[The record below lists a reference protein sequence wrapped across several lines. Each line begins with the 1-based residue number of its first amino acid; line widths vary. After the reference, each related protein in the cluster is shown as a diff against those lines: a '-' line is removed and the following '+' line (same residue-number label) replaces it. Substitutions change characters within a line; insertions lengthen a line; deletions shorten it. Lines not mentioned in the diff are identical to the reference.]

1 VRSRLLV
8 VFAAVCFATTG
19 TSQELGPD
27 NLSPLGVATM
37 RTIIG
42 AAFLIVVAAI
52 MRNKQARTEY
62 KPVAP
67 WLWLA
72 AGLGMA
78 LFAAAFFAGV
88 RSTGIAIGTVFAL
101 ASAPLFTG
109 VISIVALRQNPTRQ
123 WLVATTFAIV
133 GMSILVLAGN
143 DAQLSAAGIGLAL
156 LAGFGYALFAVASK
170 SLVASGMP
178 GEQSMDR
185 VFVIAA
191 VMLAPSLF
199 FVDLKWLTQP
209 SGIVLVVWLG
219 VVSVGLAY
227 WAYATGL
234 RTLAPS
240 ETTMLTLVEPVVA
253 TVLGA
258 VILDHRPTAWAWFG
272 IVVVIGALAY
282 ESRTSPSHNV
292 RH

>member
-1 VRSRLLV
+1 
-8 VFAAVCFATTG
+8 
-19 TSQELGPD
+19 
-27 NLSPLGVATM
+27 
-37 RTIIG
+37 
-42 AAFLIVVAAI
+42 
-52 MRNKQARTEY
+52 
-62 KPVAP
+62 
-67 WLWLA
+67 
-72 AGLGMA
+72 
-78 LFAAAFFAGV
+78 
-88 RSTGIAIGTVFAL
+88 
-101 ASAPLFTG
+101 LFTG
-109 VISIVALRQNPTRQ
+109 VISVVIQKVRPTRQ
-123 WLVATTFAIV
+123 WLIATVVAII
-133 GMSILVLAGN
+133 GMSVLVLAGN
-143 DAQLSAAGIGLAL
+143 DAQLNGGGIGLAL

-178 GEQSMDR
+178 SEQSMAR

-199 FVDLKWLTQP
+199 FVDLEWLTQP

-282 ESRTSPSHNV
+282 ESRPSQKNV

>member
-1 VRSRLLV
+1 VRSRILV

-27 NLSPLGVATM
+27 NLSALGVATL

-42 AAFLIVVAAI
+42 AAFLLIVAAA
-52 MRNKQARTEY
+52 MCNKQPRTTVQ
-62 KPVAP
+62 PVALS
-67 WLWLA
+67 LWLA
-72 AGLGMA
+72 AGFGMA

-109 VISIVALRQNPTRQ
+109 VISVVVQKVKPTRQ
-123 WLVATTFAIV
+123 WLIATLVAII

-143 DAQLSAAGIGLAL
+143 DAQLNIGGIGLAL

-170 SLVASGMP
+170 YLVASGMP
-178 GEQSMDR
+178 SEQSMAK
-185 VFVIAA
+185 VFSIAA
-191 VMLAPSLF
+191 VMLAPSLL
-199 FVDLKWLTQP
+199 FVDLDWLTQTR
-209 SGIVLVVWLG
+209 GVVLVVWLG
-219 VVSVGLAY
+219 IVSVGLAY

-272 IVVVIGALAY
+272 IVVVIGALVY
-282 ESRTSPSHNV
+282 ESRTSQKNV

>member
-1 VRSRLLV
+1 
-8 VFAAVCFATTG
+8 
-19 TSQELGPD
+19 
-27 NLSPLGVATM
+27 M

-52 MRNKQARTEY
+52 MRNKQPRTEY

-109 VISIVALRQNPTRQ
+109 VISVVIQKVRPTRQ
-123 WLVATTFAIV
+123 WLIATVVAII
-133 GMSILVLAGN
+133 GMSVLVLAGN
-143 DAQLSAAGIGLAL
+143 DAQLNSGGIGLAL

-178 GEQSMDR
+178 SEQSMAR

-191 VMLAPSLF
+191 VMLTPTLF
-199 FVDLKWLTQP
+199 FVDLEWLTQP

-282 ESRTSPSHNV
+282 ESRPSQKNV

>member
-1 VRSRLLV
+1 M

-27 NLSPLGVATM
+27 NLSALGVATL

-42 AAFLIVVAAI
+42 AAFLLIVAAA
-52 MRNKQARTEY
+52 MRNKQPRTTVQ
-62 KPVAP
+62 PVALS
-67 WLWLA
+67 LWLA
-72 AGLGMA
+72 AGFGMA

-109 VISIVALRQNPTRQ
+109 AISVVVQKVQPTRQ
-123 WLVATTFAIV
+123 WLIATLVAII

-143 DAQLSAAGIGLAL
+143 DAQLNIGGIGLAL

-170 SLVASGMP
+170 YLVASGMP
-178 GEQSMDR
+178 SEQSMAK
-185 VFVIAA
+185 VFSIAA
-191 VMLAPSLF
+191 VMLGPSLF
-199 FVDLKWLTQP
+199 FVDLEWLTQTR
-209 SGIVLVVWLG
+209 GVVLVVWLG
-219 VVSVGLAY
+219 IVSVGLAY

-272 IVVVIGALAY
+272 IVVVIGALVY
-282 ESRTSPSHNV
+282 ESRTSQKNV

>member
-1 VRSRLLV
+1 
-8 VFAAVCFATTG
+8 
-19 TSQELGPD
+19 
-27 NLSPLGVATM
+27 M

-42 AAFLIVVAAI
+42 AAFLIVIAAI
-52 MRNKQARTEY
+52 MRNKQPRTEY

-123 WLVATTFAIV
+123 WLIATTVAIA

-143 DAQLSAAGIGLAL
+143 DAQLKTAGIGLAL

-178 GEQSMDR
+178 SEQSMAR

-199 FVDLKWLTQP
+199 FVDLEWLTQTR
-209 SGIVLVVWLG
+209 GVVLVVWLG
-219 VVSVGLAY
+219 IVSVGLAY

-282 ESRTSPSHNV
+282 ESRTHHKYEHHN
-292 RH
+292 

>member
-1 VRSRLLV
+1 MRSRILV

-27 NLSPLGVATM
+27 NLSALGVATL

-42 AAFLIVVAAI
+42 AAFLLIVAAA
-52 MRNKQARTEY
+52 MCNKQPRTTVQ
-62 KPVAP
+62 PVALS
-67 WLWLA
+67 LWLA
-72 AGLGMA
+72 AGFGMA

-109 VISIVALRQNPTRQ
+109 VISVVVQKVKPTRQ
-123 WLVATTFAIV
+123 WLIATLVAII

-143 DAQLSAAGIGLAL
+143 DAQLNIGGIGLAL

-170 SLVASGMP
+170 YLVASGMP
-178 GEQSMDR
+178 SEQSMAK
-185 VFVIAA
+185 VFSIAA
-191 VMLAPSLF
+191 VMLAPSLL
-199 FVDLKWLTQP
+199 FVDLDWLTQTR
-209 SGIVLVVWLG
+209 GVVLVVWLG
-219 VVSVGLAY
+219 IVSVGLAY

-272 IVVVIGALAY
+272 IVVVIGALVY
-282 ESRTSPSHNV
+282 ESRTSQKNV

>member
-1 VRSRLLV
+1 V

-27 NLSPLGVATM
+27 NLSALGVATL

-42 AAFLIVVAAI
+42 AAFLLIVAAA
-52 MRNKQARTEY
+52 MRNKQPRTTVQ
-62 KPVAP
+62 PVALS
-67 WLWLA
+67 LWLA
-72 AGLGMA
+72 AGFGMA

-109 VISIVALRQNPTRQ
+109 AISVVVQKVQPTRQ
-123 WLVATTFAIV
+123 WLIATLVAII

-143 DAQLSAAGIGLAL
+143 DAQLNVGGIGLAL

-170 SLVASGMP
+170 YLVASGMP
-178 GEQSMDR
+178 SEQSMAK
-185 VFVIAA
+185 VFSIAA

-199 FVDLKWLTQP
+199 FVDLDWLTQTR
-209 SGIVLVVWLG
+209 GVVLVVWLG
-219 VVSVGLAY
+219 IVSVGLAY

-272 IVVVIGALAY
+272 IVVVIGALVY
-282 ESRTSPSHNV
+282 ESRTH
-292 RH
+292 HH

>member
-1 VRSRLLV
+1 MRSRILV

-27 NLSPLGVATM
+27 NLSALGVATL

-42 AAFLIVVAAI
+42 AAFLLIVAAA
-52 MRNKQARTEY
+52 MRNKQPRTTVQ
-62 KPVAP
+62 PVALS
-67 WLWLA
+67 LWLA
-72 AGLGMA
+72 AGFGMA

-109 VISIVALRQNPTRQ
+109 AISVVVQKVQPTRQ
-123 WLVATTFAIV
+123 WLIATLVAII

-143 DAQLSAAGIGLAL
+143 DAQLNVGGIGLAL

-170 SLVASGMP
+170 YLVASGMP
-178 GEQSMDR
+178 SEQSMAR

-191 VMLAPSLF
+191 AMLAPSLF
-199 FVDLKWLTQP
+199 FVDLDWLTQTR
-209 SGIVLVVWLG
+209 GVVLVVWLG
-219 VVSVGLAY
+219 IVSVGLAY

-272 IVVVIGALAY
+272 IVVVVCALAY
-282 ESRTSPSHNV
+282 ESRTSQKNV

>member
-1 VRSRLLV
+1 M

-27 NLSPLGVATM
+27 NLSSLGVATM

-52 MRNKQARTEY
+52 MRNKQPRTEY
-62 KPVAP
+62 KPVAL

-109 VISIVALRQNPTRQ
+109 VISVVVQKVQPTRQ
-123 WLVATTFAIV
+123 WLIATVVAII

-143 DAQLSAAGIGLAL
+143 DAQLNVGGIGLAL

-170 SLVASGMP
+170 YLVASGMP
-178 GEQSMDR
+178 GEQSMAR

-199 FVDLKWLTQP
+199 FVDLEWLTQP

-227 WAYATGL
+227 WAYAIGL

-253 TVLGA
+253 TMLGA
-258 VILDHRPTAWAWFG
+258 VILDHRPTASAWFG
-272 IVVVIGALAY
+272 IVVVICALAY
-282 ESRTSPSHNV
+282 ESRTSQKNV

>member
-1 VRSRLLV
+1 M

-27 NLSPLGVATM
+27 NLSALGVATL

-42 AAFLIVVAAI
+42 AAFLLIVAAA
-52 MRNKQARTEY
+52 MRNKQPRTTVQ
-62 KPVAP
+62 PVALS
-67 WLWLA
+67 LWLA
-72 AGLGMA
+72 AGFGMA

-109 VISIVALRQNPTRQ
+109 AISVVVQKVQPTRQ
-123 WLVATTFAIV
+123 WLIATLVAII

-143 DAQLSAAGIGLAL
+143 DAQLNVGGIGLAL

-178 GEQSMDR
+178 SEQSMAR

-191 VMLAPSLF
+191 VMLAPALF
-199 FVDLKWLTQP
+199 FVDLDWLTQTR
-209 SGIVLVVWLG
+209 GVVLVVWLG
-219 VVSVGLAY
+219 IVSVGLAY

-272 IVVVIGALAY
+272 IVVVIGALVY
-282 ESRTSPSHNV
+282 ESRTSQKNV

>member
-1 VRSRLLV
+1 V

-27 NLSPLGVATM
+27 NLSALGVATL

-42 AAFLIVVAAI
+42 AAFLLIVAAA
-52 MRNKQARTEY
+52 MRNKQPRTTVQ
-62 KPVAP
+62 PVALS
-67 WLWLA
+67 LWLA
-72 AGLGMA
+72 AGFGMA

-109 VISIVALRQNPTRQ
+109 AISVVVQKVQPTRQ
-123 WLVATTFAIV
+123 WLIATLVAII

-143 DAQLSAAGIGLAL
+143 DAQLNVGGIGLAL

-170 SLVASGMP
+170 YLVASGMP
-178 GEQSMDR
+178 SEQSMAK
-185 VFVIAA
+185 VFSIAA

-199 FVDLKWLTQP
+199 FVDLDWLTQTR
-209 SGIVLVVWLG
+209 GVVLVVWLG
-219 VVSVGLAY
+219 IVSVGLAY

-272 IVVVIGALAY
+272 IVVVIGALVY
-282 ESRTSPSHNV
+282 ESRTSQKNV

>member
-1 VRSRLLV
+1 M

-27 NLSPLGVATM
+27 NLSALGVATL

-42 AAFLIVVAAI
+42 AAFLLIVAAA
-52 MRNKQARTEY
+52 MCNKQPRTTVQ
-62 KPVAP
+62 PVALS
-67 WLWLA
+67 LWLA
-72 AGLGMA
+72 AGFGMA

-109 VISIVALRQNPTRQ
+109 VISVVVQKVKPTRQ
-123 WLVATTFAIV
+123 WLIATLVAII

-143 DAQLSAAGIGLAL
+143 DAQLNIGGIGLAL

-170 SLVASGMP
+170 YLVASGMP
-178 GEQSMDR
+178 SEQSMAK
-185 VFVIAA
+185 VFSIAA
-191 VMLAPSLF
+191 VMLAPSLL
-199 FVDLKWLTQP
+199 FVDLDWLTQTR
-209 SGIVLVVWLG
+209 GVVLVVWLG
-219 VVSVGLAY
+219 IVSVGLAY

-272 IVVVIGALAY
+272 IVVVIGALVY
-282 ESRTSPSHNV
+282 ESRTSQKNV

>member
-1 VRSRLLV
+1 
-8 VFAAVCFATTG
+8 
-19 TSQELGPD
+19 
-27 NLSPLGVATM
+27 M

-42 AAFLIVVAAI
+42 AAFLIIVAAA
-52 MRNKQARTEY
+52 MRTKQPRTEY

-109 VISIVALRQNPTRQ
+109 AISVVVQKVQPTRQ
-123 WLVATTFAIV
+123 WLIATVVAII

-143 DAQLSAAGIGLAL
+143 DAQLNVGGIGLAL

-178 GEQSMDR
+178 GEQSMAR

-199 FVDLKWLTQP
+199 FVDLEWLTQL
-209 SGIVLVVWLG
+209 SGMVLVVWLG

-282 ESRTSPSHNV
+282 ESRTSQKSV

>member
-1 VRSRLLV
+1 M

-27 NLSPLGVATM
+27 NLSALGVATL

-42 AAFLIVVAAI
+42 AAFLLIVAAA
-52 MRNKQARTEY
+52 MRNKQPRTTVQ
-62 KPVAP
+62 PVALS
-67 WLWLA
+67 LWLA
-72 AGLGMA
+72 AGFGMA

-109 VISIVALRQNPTRQ
+109 AISVVVQKVQPTRQ
-123 WLVATTFAIV
+123 WLIATLVAII

-143 DAQLSAAGIGLAL
+143 DAQLNVGGIGLAL

-170 SLVASGMP
+170 YLVASGMP
-178 GEQSMDR
+178 SEQSMAK
-185 VFVIAA
+185 VFSIAA

-199 FVDLKWLTQP
+199 FVDLDWLTQTR
-209 SGIVLVVWLG
+209 GVVLVVWLG
-219 VVSVGLAY
+219 IVSVGLAY

-272 IVVVIGALAY
+272 IVVVIGALVY
-282 ESRTSPSHNV
+282 ESRTSQKNV